1 MKKPFSYL
9 ILLAVIALLGYKSVY
24 FRKLSEVQASA
35 NEKKIDAAS
44 YAKKIWKER
53 MPARMDSAVDLPVF
67 IHAVGRDKQTALQKF
82 SNALALGNYRYALV
96 KARGLVTAVN
106 KDDVQMQVAMP
117 DSILHVMVATEY
129 VYGNAIRDAS
139 KLVELGDFKST
150 TDLNNVSEEINK
162 IVRST
167 VVPEFRQ
174 NIHSGDSINI
184 VAAIEINKE
193 HVKWS
198 QLELLPVRIQIIR

>member
-44 YAKKIWKER
+44 YAKKLWKER
-53 MPARMDSAVDLPVF
+53 MPAKMDSAVDLPVF
-67 IHAVGRDKQTALQKF
+67 VHAVGQDKQTALQKF

-106 KDDVQMQVAMP
+106 KDNVQMQVAMP

-150 TDLNNVSEEINK
+150 TDLNNVSEEINQ

-198 QLELLPVRIQIIR
+198 QLELLPVRIQMIR

>member
-67 IHAVGRDKQTALQKF
+67 IHAVGQDKQTALQKF

-150 TDLNNVSEEINK
+150 TDLNNVSEEINQ

-198 QLELLPVRIQIIR
+198 QLELLPVRIQMIR

>member
-44 YAKKIWKER
+44 YAKKLWKER
-53 MPARMDSAVDLPVF
+53 MPAKMDSAVDLPVF
-67 IHAVGRDKQTALQKF
+67 VHAVGQDKQTALQKF

-198 QLELLPVRIQIIR
+198 QLELLPVRIQMIR